1 MKLLLY
7 LLTSLHGTK
16 RTFLVALNDVRFRG
30 QNGHGYFPAPGVAVG
45 AASLPTLPSH
55 FGNSSS
61 KFDASQSYLSP
72 RFGIPH

>member
-16 RTFLVALNDVRFRG
+16 RTFLVALIDVRFGGKADTVISRPPPSRWV
-30 QNGHGYFPAPGVAVG
+30 QPASPRWRRILATAPV
-45 AASLPTLPSH
+45 
-55 FGNSSS
+55 
-61 KFDASQSYLSP
+61 YLSP